1 MIHQSAIIHPTAVIG
16 DNVEVGPFSI
26 VEENSK
32 IGNGCRI
39 GSHVIIGAN
48 TILGENNYISHG
60 AIIGSDP
67 QDKSYQGEKTYL
79 IIGDNNTVREYVT
92 ICKGT
97 QKGDGFTRVGSHNF
111 IMNYAHIAHDVVMGD
126 HNVIVNNVQIGGH
139 VHIEDYITFGC
150 GSGVHQSCNIGRFAM
165 IGAGSKVSQDIV
177 PYSLADGPRSYIHGI
192 NIVGLRRNGFSNEEI
207 STIKK
212 INTILFRQKR
222 TLDQSIEEIN
232 NLPPSEFKE
241 HTLNFLNKST
251 RGIVRMKR

>member
-1 MIHQSAIIHPTAVIG
+1 MIHHSAIIHPTAVIG

-26 VEENSK
+26 IEENSK
-32 IGNGCRI
+32 IGSGCRI
-39 GSHVIIGAN
+39 GSHVIIGVN

-67 QDKSYQGEKTYL
+67 QDKSYQGEESYL

-97 QKGDGFTRVGSHNF
+97 HKGDCFTRVGSNNF
-111 IMNYAHIAHDVVMGD
+111 IMSYAHIAHDVVMGD

-139 VHIEDYITFGC
+139 VNIEDYITFGC

-165 IGAGSKVSQDIV
+165 IGAGSKVSQDII
-177 PYSLADGPRSYIHGI
+177 PYSLADGTRSYIHGI

-212 INTILFRQKR
+212 INTILFRQKL
-222 TLDQSIEEIN
+222 TLDQSIEAIN
-232 NLPPSEFKE
+232 NLTPSEFKE

>member
-1 MIHQSAIIHPTAVIG
+1 MIHQSAIIHPTAVIE

-26 VEENSK
+26 IEENSK
-32 IGNGCRI
+32 IGSGCRI
-39 GSHVIIGAN
+39 GSHVIIGPN
-48 TILGENNYISHG
+48 TIMGGNNYISHG

-67 QDKSYQGEKTYL
+67 QDKSYQGEESYL
-79 IIGDNNTVREYVT
+79 IIGENNIVREYVT

-97 QKGDGFTRVGSHNF
+97 SKGDCFTRVGNNNF
-111 IMNYAHIAHDVVMGD
+111 IMNYAHIAHDVLMGD

-139 VHIEDYITFGC
+139 VNIEDYITFGC

-177 PYSLADGPRSYIHGI
+177 PYSLVDGSRSYIHGI
-192 NIVGLRRNGFSNEEI
+192 NIIGLRRNGFTNEEI

-222 TLDQSIEEIN
+222 TLDQSIEAIN

-241 HTLNFLNKST
+241 HTLNFLNKTT